1 MPFLR
6 PCDQGFSG
14 RMSNVS
20 ESSTAYRHQASVTA
34 EPAATAE
41 EATSASEEPMPV
53 ERCRLYRVKV
63 VAEALD
69 VSVATIYR
77 AVESGALGAV
87 RLGTGKGA
95 VRIPGDA
102 ITAYISACERAAAK
116 TPRSQGEPSEAVTC
130 VICGAE
136 LGTSQAG
143 RYIVGTGQDGAHL
156 FACKTHQV
164 QSPTNKI
171 GGAA

>member
-1 MPFLR
+1 
-6 PCDQGFSG
+6 
-14 RMSNVS
+14 
-20 ESSTAYRHQASVTA
+20 
-34 EPAATAE
+34 
-41 EATSASEEPMPV
+41 MPV
-53 ERCRLYRVKV
+53 EGSRLYRVKA

-77 AVESGALGAV
+77 AVESGALRAV

-95 VRIPGDA
+95 VRIPGEA
-102 ITAYISACERAAAK
+102 ITEYITACELAAAR
-116 TPRSQGEPSEAVTC
+116 TPRAQSELSEAVTC

-136 LGTSQAG
+136 LGTNPAG
-143 RYIVGTGQDGAHL
+143 RYVVGRAQDGAHL

-164 QSPTNKI
+164 QSPTSKI

>member
-1 MPFLR
+1 
-6 PCDQGFSG
+6 
-14 RMSNVS
+14 
-20 ESSTAYRHQASVTA
+20 
-34 EPAATAE
+34 
-41 EATSASEEPMPV
+41 
-53 ERCRLYRVKV
+53 
-63 VAEALD
+63 
-69 VSVATIYR
+69 
-77 AVESGALGAV
+77 VESGALRAV